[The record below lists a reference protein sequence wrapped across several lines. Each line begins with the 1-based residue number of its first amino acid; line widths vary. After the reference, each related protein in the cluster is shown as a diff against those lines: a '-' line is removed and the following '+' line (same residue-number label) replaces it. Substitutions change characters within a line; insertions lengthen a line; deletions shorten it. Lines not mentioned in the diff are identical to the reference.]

1 MSYENITQYDSPN
14 YTSGRPY
21 GIKFIVIH
29 WWGDPDTHPTFEGV
43 IRTLCSPSR
52 GASAHY
58 VVEAGRV
65 ACIVDPDDRAWH
77 AGDGVGVRS
86 KGNDMGIGIECNPRQ
101 SDGDYRT
108 IAELIRD
115 LRNEYGDLPLIRHRD
130 CSSTQCPGSYD
141 LARLDRLARGLESST
156 SVNPLPVQPA
166 TQSVAKL
173 EVDGSWGP
181 LTMRRAQEVA
191 GTTVDGVMSGQIRC
205 VENQNIACL
214 QEGTS
219 GSDWVEW
226 MSHRFGITDR
236 PRNAG
241 PDFIHRFLLE
251 MNGFPGDGMISPA
264 PSQAVMEFQK
274 RLNDGRIFN

>member
-1 MSYENITQYDSPN
+1 MSYENITKYDSPN

-29 WWGDPDTHPTFEGV
+29 WWGDPNTHPTFEGV
-43 IRTLCSPSR
+43 VNTLCSPAR

-58 VVEAGRV
+58 VAEAGRV
-65 ACIVDPDDRAWH
+65 ACIVDPDDRAWN
-77 AGDGVGVRS
+77 AGDGVGVGS

-101 SDGDYRT
+101 SDGDYET

-115 LRNEYGDLPLIRHRD
+115 LRVAYGDLPLIRHRD
-130 CSSTQCPGSYD
+130 CSATQCPGSYD
-141 LARLDRLARGLESST
+141 LGRLDRLARGL
-156 SVNPLPVQPA
+156 VAPPDPVPVQPA
-166 TQSVAKL
+166 TQSVTKL

-191 GTTVDGVMSGQIRC
+191 GTTVDGAMSGQIRC
-205 VENQNIACL
+205 VENRNIACL
-214 QEGTS
+214 EVGTS

-241 PDFIHRFLLE
+241 PEFIRRFLVE
-251 MNGFPGDGMISPA
+251 MNGFEGDGVISPA
-264 PSQAVMEFQK
+264 PSMAVKEFQE
-274 RLNDGRIFN
+274 RLNRGIIFD

>member
-1 MSYENITQYDSPN
+1 MSYEYITDHDSPN

-21 GIKFIVIH
+21 GISHIVIH

-43 IRTLCSPSR
+43 VKTLCSPSR

-77 AGDGVGVRS
+77 AGDGVGCRS

-101 SDGDYRT
+101 SDGDYAT
-108 IAELIRD
+108 IAELIKALRD
-115 LRNEYGDLPLIRHRD
+115 EYGDLPLIRHRD
-130 CSSTQCPGSYD
+130 CSATQCPGSYD
-141 LARLDRLARGLESST
+141 LARLDRLARG
-156 SVNPLPVQPA
+156 SVATAGSVPIQPA
-166 TQSVAKL
+166 TRSETKL
-173 EVDGSWGP
+173 AVDGSWGP

-214 QEGTS
+214 QVGTS

-241 PDFIHRFLLE
+241 PEFIHRFLME
-251 MNGFPGDGMISPA
+251 MNGFVGDGMIGPA
-264 PSQAVMEFQK
+264 PSMAVKEFQK
-274 RLNDGRIFN
+274 RLNDGIIFH

>member
-1 MSYENITQYDSPN
+1 MSYENITRFDSPN

-21 GIKFIVIH
+21 GIKYIVIH
-29 WWGDPDTHPTFEGV
+29 WWGDPSTHPTFEGV
-43 IRTLCSPSR
+43 IKTLCSPSR

-58 VVEAGRV
+58 VVESGRV

-77 AGDGVGVRS
+77 AGDGVGCGS

-101 SDGDYRT
+101 SDGDYAT
-108 IAELIRD
+108 VAALIRD
-115 LRNEYGDLPLIRHRD
+115 LRAVYGDLPLIHHRD
-130 CSSTQCPGSYD
+130 CSATQCPGSYD
-141 LARLDRLARGLESST
+141 LERLDRLARGLVAPS
-156 SVNPLPVQPA
+156 NPVPVQPA
-166 TQSVAKL
+166 TQSVTRL

-191 GTTVDGVMSGQIRC
+191 GTSVDGVMSGQVKC
-205 VENQNIACL
+205 VENRNIACL
-214 QEGTS
+214 VEGSS

-241 PDFIHRFLLE
+241 PEFIHRFLVE
-251 MNGFPGDGMISPA
+251 MNGYAGDGMIGPA

-274 RLNDGRIFN
+274 RLNAGRIFN

>member
-1 MSYENITQYDSPN
+1 MSYDGITRYDSPN

-29 WWGDPDTHPTFEGV
+29 WWGDPNTHPTFEGV
-43 IRTLCSPSR
+43 IKTLCDPAR

-58 VVEAGRV
+58 VAEAGRV
-65 ACIVDPDDRAWH
+65 ACIVDPDDRSWN
-77 AGDGVGVRS
+77 AGDGVGVGS

-101 SDGDYRT
+101 SDGDYET

-115 LRNEYGDLPLIRHRD
+115 LRAAYGDLPLIRHRD
-130 CSSTQCPGSYD
+130 CSATQCPGSYD
-141 LARLDRLARGLESST
+141 LDRLDRLARGLVSPS
-156 SVNPLPVQPA
+156 NPVPVQSA
-166 TQSVAKL
+166 TQSVTKL

-191 GTTVDGVMSGQIRC
+191 GTSVDGVMSGQVRC
-205 VENQNIACL
+205 IENQNIACL
-214 QEGTS
+214 EVGTS

-226 MSHRFGITDR
+226 MSHRFGISDR

-241 PDFIHRFLLE
+241 PEFIRRFLVE
-251 MNGFPGDGMISPA
+251 MNGFVGDGVISPA
-264 PSQAVMEFQK
+264 PSMAVKEFQE
-274 RLNDGRIFN
+274 RLNRGIIFN

>member
-1 MSYENITQYDSPN
+1 MSYSNITQYDSPN

-29 WWGDPDTHPTFEGV
+29 WWGDPNTHPTFEGV
-43 IRTLCSPSR
+43 IKTLCDPSR

-58 VVEAGRV
+58 VAEAGRV
-65 ACIVDPDDRAWH
+65 ACIVDPDDRAWN
-77 AGDGVGVRS
+77 AGDGVGVGS

-101 SDGDYRT
+101 SDGDYET

-115 LRNEYGDLPLIRHRD
+115 LRVEYGDLPLIRHRD
-130 CSSTQCPGSYD
+130 CSATQCPGSYD
-141 LARLDRLARGLESST
+141 LDRLDRLARGLVSPS
-156 SVNPLPVQPA
+156 NPVPVQPA
-166 TQSVAKL
+166 TQSVTKL

-191 GTTVDGVMSGQIRC
+191 GTSVDGVMSGQIRC
-205 VENQNIACL
+205 IENQHIACL
-214 QEGTS
+214 EVGTC

-241 PDFIHRFLLE
+241 PEFVRRFLVE
-251 MNGFPGDGMISPA
+251 MNGSAGDGVISPA
-264 PSQAVMEFQK
+264 PSMAVKEFQK
-274 RLNDGRIFN
+274 RLNNGVIFR

>member
-1 MSYENITQYDSPN
+1 MSYENITKYDSPN

-29 WWGDPDTHPTFEGV
+29 WWGDPNTHPTFEGV
-43 IRTLCSPSR
+43 IKTLCSPSR

-58 VVEAGRV
+58 VAEAGRV
-65 ACIVDPDDRAWH
+65 ACIVDPDDRAWN
-77 AGDGVGVRS
+77 AGDGVGVGS

-101 SDGDYRT
+101 SDGDYET

-115 LRNEYGDLPLIRHRD
+115 LRVEYGDLPLIRHRD
-130 CSSTQCPGSYD
+130 CSATQCPGSYD
-141 LARLDRLARGLESST
+141 LDRLDRLARGL
-156 SVNPLPVQPA
+156 VAPLNPVPVQHA
-166 TQSVAKL
+166 TQSVTKL

-191 GTTVDGVMSGQIRC
+191 GTSVDGVMSGQIRC
-205 VENQNIACL
+205 IENQNIACL
-214 QEGTS
+214 EVGTS

-226 MSHRFGITDR
+226 MSRRFGISDR

-241 PDFIHRFLLE
+241 PEFIRRFLVE
-251 MNGFPGDGMISPA
+251 MNGFAGDGVISPA
-264 PSQAVMEFQK
+264 PSMAVKEFQK
-274 RLNDGRIFN
+274 RLNRGIIFD

>member
-1 MSYENITQYDSPN
+1 MSYEYITKYDSPN

-21 GIKFIVIH
+21 GIKCIVIH
-29 WWGDPDTHPTFEGV
+29 WWGDPNTHPTFEGV
-43 IRTLCSPSR
+43 VKTLCSPSR

-58 VVEAGRV
+58 VVEADRV

-101 SDGDYRT
+101 SDGDYVT
-108 IAELIRD
+108 IAALIRD
-115 LRNEYGDLPLIRHRD
+115 LRVEYGDLPLIHHRD
-130 CSSTQCPGSYD
+130 CSATQCPGSYD
-141 LARLDRLARGLESST
+141 LARLDRLARGL
-156 SVNPLPVQPA
+156 VAPPNPVPVQPA
-166 TQSVAKL
+166 TQSVTKL

-205 VENQNIACL
+205 LENRNIACL
-214 QEGTS
+214 REGTE

-226 MSHRFGITDR
+226 MSRRFGITDR

-241 PDFIHRFLLE
+241 PEFIRRFLME
-251 MNGFPGDGMISPA
+251 MNGYAGDGMIGQAPSPA
-264 PSQAVMEFQK
+264 VVEFQK
-274 RLNDGRIFN
+274 RLNVGRIFN

>member
-1 MSYENITQYDSPN
+1 MSYEYVTRYDSPN

-21 GIKFIVIH
+21 GIKAIVIH
-29 WWGDPDTHPTFEGV
+29 WWGDPGTHPTFEGV
-43 IRTLCSPSR
+43 IGSLCSPSR

-101 SDGDYRT
+101 SDGDYLT
-108 IAELIRD
+108 VAQLIRD
-115 LRNEYGDLPLIRHRD
+115 LRVEYGDLPLIRHRD
-130 CSSTQCPGSYD
+130 CSATQCPGSYD
-141 LARLDRLARGLESST
+141 LERLDRLARGLVASPNR
-156 SVNPLPVQPA
+156 VPVQPA
-166 TQSVAKL
+166 TQSVTRL
-173 EVDGSWGP
+173 VVDGSWGP

-191 GTTVDGVMSGQIRC
+191 GTTVDGVMSGQVRC
-205 VENQNIACL
+205 LENRNIACL
-214 QEGTS
+214 EEGTS

-226 MSHRFGITDR
+226 MSHRLGVTDR

-241 PDFIHRFLLE
+241 PGFVRRFLLE
-251 MNGFPGDGMISPA
+251 MNGYAGDGMIGSA
-264 PSQAVMEFQK
+264 PSPAVMEFQK

>member
-1 MSYENITQYDSPN
+1 MSYEYITKYDSPN

-21 GIKFIVIH
+21 GIKAIVIH
-29 WWGDPDTHPTFEGV
+29 WWGDPNTHPTFEGV
-43 IRTLCSPSR
+43 INTLCSKTR

-101 SDGDYRT
+101 SDGDYLT
-108 IAELIRD
+108 VAQLIRD
-115 LRNEYGDLPLIRHRD
+115 LRAEYGDLPLIRHRD
-130 CSSTQCPGSYD
+130 CYNTQCPGTYD
-141 LARLDRLARGLESST
+141 LDRLDRLSRGLAAPS
-156 SVNPLPVQPA
+156 NPVPTQPA
-166 TQSVAKL
+166 TQSVTRL

-205 VENQNIACL
+205 LENQNIACL
-214 QEGTS
+214 EEGTS

-226 MSHRFGITDR
+226 MSHRFGITDS

-241 PDFIHRFLLE
+241 PEFIHRFLME
-251 MNGFPGDGMISPA
+251 MNGFPGDGIISPK
-264 PSQAVMEFQK
+264 PSQAVKEFQR

>member
-1 MSYENITQYDSPN
+1 M
-14 YTSGRPY
+14 
-21 GIKFIVIH
+21 
-29 WWGDPDTHPTFEGV
+29 
-43 IRTLCSPSR
+43 
-52 GASAHY
+52 
-58 VVEAGRV
+58 VEDGRV

-108 IAELIRD
+108 IAELVRD

-130 CSSTQCPGSYD
+130 CSATQCPGSYD
-141 LARLDRLARGLESST
+141 LERLDGLARVLESST
-156 SVNPLPVQPA
+156 SVNPLPVQPS
-166 TQSVAKL
+166 TQSVTRL

-191 GTTVDGVMSGQIRC
+191 GTTVDGVMSGQIKC

-214 QEGTS
+214 QVGTS

-264 PSQAVMEFQK
+264 PSQAVKEFQK

>member
-1 MSYENITQYDSPN
+1 MAYDTITRYDSPN

-21 GIKFIVIH
+21 GIKYIVIH
-29 WWGDPDTHPTFEGV
+29 WWGDPATRPTFEGV

-58 VVEAGRV
+58 VAEAGRV

-77 AGDGVGVRS
+77 AGDGVGCGS

-101 SDGDYRT
+101 SDGDYAT
-108 IAELIRD
+108 IAALIRD
-115 LRNEYGDLPLIRHRD
+115 LRVEYGDLPLIRHRD
-130 CSSTQCPGSYD
+130 CCNTQCPGSYD
-141 LARLDRLARGLESST
+141 LERLDRLSRSLGSPS
-156 SVNPLPVQPA
+156 NPVLVQYA
-166 TQSVAKL
+166 TQSVTKL
-173 EVDGSWGP
+173 AVDGCWGP

-191 GTTVDGVMSGQIRC
+191 GTTVDGVMSGQVRC
-205 VENQNIACL
+205 VENRNIACL
-214 QEGTS
+214 EEGSS

-241 PDFIHRFLLE
+241 PEFVRRFLLE
-251 MNGFPGDGMISPA
+251 MNGFSGDGVIGPA
-264 PSQAVMEFQK
+264 PSMAVEEFQR
-274 RLNDGRIFN
+274 RLNDDRIFN

>member
-1 MSYENITQYDSPN
+1 MSYENITQYNSPN

-21 GIKFIVIH
+21 GVECIVIH
-29 WWGDPDTHPTFEGV
+29 WWGDPDTNPTFEGV
-43 IRTLCSPSR
+43 IGTLCSPSR

-58 VVEAGRV
+58 VAEAGRV

-77 AGDGVGVRS
+77 AGDGIGVRS
-86 KGNDMGIGIECNPRQ
+86 KGNDRGIGIECNPRQ
-101 SDGDYRT
+101 SDGDYET

-115 LRNEYGDLPLIRHRD
+115 LRGEYGDLPLVPHRD
-130 CSSTQCPGSYD
+130 CSATQCPGSYD
-141 LARLDRLARGLESST
+141 LARLDRLARAMVSSP
-156 SVNPLPVQPA
+156 SVNPFPVHPF
-166 TQSVAKL
+166 TQSGTKL
-173 EVDGSWGP
+173 EIDGSWGP

-205 VENQNIACL
+205 VENQNIACIRY
-214 QEGTS
+214 GTE

-241 PDFIHRFLLE
+241 PEFVHRFLME
-251 MNGFPGDGMISPA
+251 MNGFPGDGVIGIA

-274 RLNDGRIFN
+274 RLNAGIIFH

>member
-1 MSYENITQYDSPN
+1 MSYENIVAYNSPN

-21 GIKFIVIH
+21 GVKFIVIH
-29 WWGDPDTHPTFEGV
+29 WWGDPNTHPTFEGV
-43 IRTLCSPSR
+43 IKTLCSPAR

-58 VVEAGRV
+58 VAEAGRV
-65 ACIVDPDDRAWH
+65 ACIVDPDDRAWN
-77 AGDGVGVRS
+77 AGDGIGVGS

-101 SDGDYRT
+101 SDGDYET

-115 LRNEYGDLPLIRHRD
+115 LRTSYGDLPLIRHRD
-130 CSSTQCPGSYD
+130 CSATQCPGSYD
-141 LARLDRLARGLESST
+141 LDRLDRLAHGLVAPSN
-156 SVNPLPVQPA
+156 SVPVQPA
-166 TQSVAKL
+166 TQSVTKL

-191 GTTVDGVMSGQIRC
+191 GTTVDGVMSGQVRC
-205 VENQNIACL
+205 IENRNIACL
-214 QEGTS
+214 EVGTS

-241 PDFIHRFLLE
+241 PEFIRRFLVE
-251 MNGFPGDGMISPA
+251 MNGFVGDGVIGPA
-264 PSQAVMEFQK
+264 PSMAVKEFQK
-274 RLNDGRIFN
+274 RLNRGVIFN

>member
-1 MSYENITQYDSPN
+1 MSYENITKYDSPN

-29 WWGDPDTHPTFEGV
+29 WWGDPNTHPTFEGV
-43 IRTLCSPSR
+43 IKTLCSPSR

-58 VVEAGRV
+58 VAESGRV
-65 ACIVDPDDRAWH
+65 ACIVDPDDRAWN
-77 AGDGVGVRS
+77 AGDGVGVGS

-101 SDGDYRT
+101 SDGDYET

-115 LRNEYGDLPLIRHRD
+115 LRVVYGDLPLIRHRD
-130 CSSTQCPGSYD
+130 CSATQCPGLYD
-141 LARLDRLARGLESST
+141 LNRLDRLARGLVAPS
-156 SVNPLPVQPA
+156 NPVPVQPA
-166 TQSVAKL
+166 TQSVTKL

-191 GTTVDGVMSGQIRC
+191 GTSVDGVMSGQIRC

-214 QEGTS
+214 EVGTS

-241 PDFIHRFLLE
+241 PEFIRRFLVE
-251 MNGFPGDGMISPA
+251 MNGFEGDGMIGPA
-264 PSQAVMEFQK
+264 PSMAVKEFQK
-274 RLNDGRIFN
+274 RLNDGIIFN